1 MKIKGKRNQREHL
14 KLAKMRR
21 VCKNQK
27 KLLERLK
34 IKKMVKNE
42 YNQEK
47 LWKMLKTNRLWKLK
61 EIVKDFE
68 NQEKMWKMKMVG
80 PHFRFSCD
88 RPQPSRPHSHHSIFC
103 CSPLIED
110 DDEHWHLDFYKYKKI
125 FFSSPGLPFYPYNWL
140 NWWNVCNGIHIF
152 EISWIEKW
160 PKP

>member
-34 IKKMVKNE
+34 KKLVKNE

-47 LWKMLKTNRLWKLK
+47 LWKMLKTNRNCGRLWKLK
-61 EIVKDFE
+61 EIVKDFK

-110 DDEHWHLDFYKYKKI
+110 EDEHWHLDFSKYKKNL
-125 FFSSPGLPFYPYNWL
+125 FLALVFRFMLYN
-140 NWWNVCNGIHIF
+140 
-152 EISWIEKW
+152 
-160 PKP
+160 